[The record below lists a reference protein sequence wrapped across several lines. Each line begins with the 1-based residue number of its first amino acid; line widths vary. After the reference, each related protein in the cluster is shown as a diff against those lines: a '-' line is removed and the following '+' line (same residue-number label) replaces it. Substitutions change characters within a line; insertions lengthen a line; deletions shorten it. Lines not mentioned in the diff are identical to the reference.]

1 MNSTIRKF
9 TRNRKQY
16 PNRDS
21 ALKLIFM
28 AIREASKKWTKP
40 IPNWKDA
47 LNHFAIQFEGRMP
60 KHLN

>member
-1 MNSTIRKF
+1 
-9 TRNRKQY
+9 
-16 PNRDS
+16 
-21 ALKLIFM
+21 M

-47 LNHFAIQFEGRMP
+47 LNHFAIQFEGRLP